1 MLAWEKIF
9 VSLLIDLS
17 KAFDCQP
24 HDLLLAKMQPYGF
37 NTKALRLLNTIFQII
52 YFWKEIECGVPDK
65 PMSFNIYVACFH
77 HKRS

>member
-24 HDLLLAKMQPYGF
+24 HDLLLAKMQAYGF